1 MTILYFPHYVL
12 FLAQLCNMICVWR
25 DTCEQVC
32 VWQKRCTECNGE
44 GGGHDNS
51 EGGGHDTF
59 ELVVPL
65 DICSLFVNEC

>member
-1 MTILYFPHYVL
+1 M
-12 FLAQLCNMICVWR
+12 
-25 DTCEQVC
+25 
-32 VWQKRCTECNGE
+32 WQKRCTECNGE

-65 DICSLFVNEC
+65 DICSLFVNEY